1 MALSI
6 MTLSHVVW
14 QTLKDYCFRVRLY
27 LLRPYRKHIRELK
40 REAENLKDELY
51 QRHLVEEMRKNYQKD
66 REAAMLVALNK
77 YKQQKELQK
86 AFRETLETSFSEKPG
101 LHNPDKET
109 ENSLRK

>member
-1 MALSI
+1 
-6 MTLSHVVW
+6 
-14 QTLKDYCFRVRLY
+14 
-27 LLRPYRKHIRELK
+27 
-40 REAENLKDELY
+40 
-51 QRHLVEEMRKNYQKD
+51 MRKNYQKD

-101 LHNPDKET
+101 LHNADKET